1 MLLHRDVPAECQR
14 SHPSVTFWGCHT
26 GAELS
31 VLVFPWLLAWV
42 SMLQILLGFFGGFFW
57 CLHLL
62 LSALPASLCV
72 CHRFSV
78 CFAAVM
84 DPNASSGL
92 LGALRAALS
101 PFCVCC
107 ILRAGSGSHPQ
118 LQALFTALSLPALP
132 ADAF

>member
-1 MLLHRDVPAECQR
+1 MSEVPPLCHILGLSHRGRAER
-14 SHPSVTFWGCHT
+14 VGFS
-26 GAELS
+26 
-31 VLVFPWLLAWV
+31 LAAGV
-42 SMLQILLGFFGGFFW
+42 GFNAANTAGGFLGFFLVFAFAPFCPA
-57 CLHLL
+57 CL
-62 LSALPASLCV
+62 SLCV